1 MLAGWQ
7 YMRKPM
13 WWAAGAV
20 VLISAA
26 VLFFSWRAHRQA
38 QPPATAAS
46 ITATEPPVAAI
57 RNPLPEAAGAA
68 PPLPALD
75 ESDAPFHDA
84 LADVMG
90 KPAVDRIF
98 RPELLVRHIVVSI
111 DNLSRRHMSVELRPT
126 KPLAGAFI
134 ATGNDQQGTIDTAN
148 FQRYVPYVQA
158 VQAMDMKKL
167 AALYVRFYP
176 LFQQAYQSL
185 GYPNGYFNDRLV
197 VTIDNLLA
205 TPDIITDIAV
215 VRPNVMYQFADPK
228 LEELSA
234 GQKLLL
240 RMGPMNA
247 AIIKAKLRELRA
259 QVAERARDSD
269 RTRETTPPA
278 GGSAAGASSSG
289 DH

>member
-1 MLAGWQ
+1 
-7 YMRKPM
+7 MRKPI

-20 VLISAA
+20 ILISAA

-38 QPPATAAS
+38 QPAVADTTVTPEPAV
-46 ITATEPPVAAI
+46 PAI
-57 RNPLPEAAGAA
+57 RNPLPESSGGAA

-75 ESDAPFHDA
+75 ESDAPMHDA

-90 KPAVDRIF
+90 KANVDRIF
-98 RPELLVRHIVVSI
+98 KPELLVRHIVVSI
-111 DNLSRRHMSVELRPT
+111 DNLSRRHLAVELRPT
-126 KPLAGAFI
+126 KPLAGTFI
-134 ATGNDQQGTIDTAN
+134 ATGNDQQGTIDVAN

-158 VQAMDMKKL
+158 VQALDMKRM

-205 TPDIITDIAV
+205 APDITTDIAL

-228 LEELSA
+228 LEDLSA
-234 GQKLLL
+234 GQKLML
-240 RMGPMNA
+240 RMGPANA

-259 QVAERARDSD
+259 QVAERARDTD
-269 RTRETTPPA
+269 RARPTST
-278 GGSAAGASSSG
+278 AAGSGSSG
-289 DH
+289 AH

>member
-1 MLAGWQ
+1 
-7 YMRKPM
+7 MRKPI

-20 VLISAA
+20 ILISAA
-26 VLFFSWRAHRQA
+26 VLFFSWRAHRQP
-38 QPPATAAS
+38 QPAVTDTTVTPEPAV
-46 ITATEPPVAAI
+46 PAI
-57 RNPLPEAAGAA
+57 RNPLPESSGGAA

-75 ESDAPFHDA
+75 ESDAPMHDA

-90 KPAVDRIF
+90 KANVDRIF

-111 DNLSRRHMSVELRPT
+111 DNLSRRHLAVELRPT
-126 KPLAGAFI
+126 KPLAGTFI
-134 ATGNDQQGTIDTAN
+134 ATGNDQQGAIDVAN
-148 FQRYVPYVQA
+148 FQRYVPYVQT
-158 VQAMDMKKL
+158 VQALDMKRM

-205 TPDIITDIAV
+205 APDITTDIAL

-228 LEELSA
+228 LEDLSA
-234 GQKLLL
+234 GQKLML
-240 RMGPMNA
+240 RMGPANA

-259 QVAERARDSD
+259 QVADRARDTD
-269 RTRETTPPA
+269 RARPTS
-278 GGSAAGASSSG
+278 SAAGSSSSG
-289 DH
+289 AH

>member
-1 MLAGWQ
+1 
-7 YMRKPM
+7 MRKPI

-20 VLISAA
+20 ILISAA
-26 VLFFSWRAHRQA
+26 VLFFSWRAHRQP
-38 QPPATAAS
+38 QPAVTDTTVTPEPAV
-46 ITATEPPVAAI
+46 PAI
-57 RNPLPEAAGAA
+57 RNPLPESSGGAV

-75 ESDAPFHDA
+75 ESDAPMHDA

-90 KPAVDRIF
+90 KANVDRIF
-98 RPELLVRHIVVSI
+98 KPELLVRHIVVSI
-111 DNLSRRHMSVELRPT
+111 DNLSRRHLAVELRPT
-126 KPLAGAFI
+126 KPLAGTFI
-134 ATGNDQQGTIDTAN
+134 ATGNDQQGAIDVAN

-158 VQAMDMKKL
+158 VQALDMKRM

-205 TPDIITDIAV
+205 APDITTDIAL

-228 LEELSA
+228 LEDLSA
-234 GQKLLL
+234 GQKLML
-240 RMGPMNA
+240 RMGPANA

-259 QVAERARDSD
+259 QVAERARDTD
-269 RTRETTPPA
+269 RARPTS
-278 GGSAAGASSSG
+278 SAAGSSSSG
-289 DH
+289 AH

>member
-1 MLAGWQ
+1 MRAGMSFMQ
-7 YMRKPM
+7 KPI
-13 WWAAGAV
+13 WWGAGAV
-20 VLISAA
+20 ILISAA
-26 VLFFSWRAHRQA
+26 VLFFSWRAHRQTP
-38 QPPATAAS
+38 PPAAA
-46 ITATEPPVAAI
+46 TTVTPEPAVPAI
-57 RNPLPEAAGAA
+57 RNPLPEASSAA

-75 ESDAPFHDA
+75 ESDTAFHDA
-84 LADVMG
+84 LADLMG
-90 KPAVDRIF
+90 KPTVDRIF
-98 RPELLVRHIVVSI
+98 KPELLVRHIVVSI
-111 DNLSRRHMSVELRPT
+111 DNLSRRHLAVELRPT

-158 VQAMDMKKL
+158 VQALDMKRL
-167 AALYVRFYP
+167 AAVYVRFYP

-205 TPDIITDIAV
+205 TPDITTDISL

-240 RMGPMNA
+240 RMGPTNA
-247 AIIKAKLRELRA
+247 AIVKAKLRELRA
-259 QVAERARDSD
+259 QVTERARDTERSRD
-269 RTRETTPPA
+269 ATTSA
-278 GGSAAGASSSG
+278 GSSSSG
-289 DH
+289 GGSSGGR

>member
-1 MLAGWQ
+1 
-7 YMRKPM
+7 MRKPI

-20 VLISAA
+20 ILISAA

-38 QPPATAAS
+38 QPAVADTTVTPEPAV
-46 ITATEPPVAAI
+46 PAI
-57 RNPLPEAAGAA
+57 RNPLPESSGGAA

-75 ESDAPFHDA
+75 ESDAPMHDA

-90 KPAVDRIF
+90 KANVDRIF
-98 RPELLVRHIVVSI
+98 KPELLVRHIVVSI
-111 DNLSRRHMSVELRPT
+111 DNLSRRHLAVELRPT
-126 KPLAGAFI
+126 KPLAGTFI
-134 ATGNDQQGTIDTAN
+134 ATGNDQQGTIDVAN

-158 VQAMDMKKL
+158 VQALDMKRM

-205 TPDIITDIAV
+205 APDITTDIAL

-228 LEELSA
+228 LEDLSA
-234 GQKLLL
+234 GQKLML
-240 RMGPMNA
+240 RMGPANA

-259 QVAERARDSD
+259 QVADRARDTD
-269 RTRETTPPA
+269 RARPTST
-278 GGSAAGASSSG
+278 AAGSGSSG
-289 DH
+289 AH

>member
-1 MLAGWQ
+1 MQ
-7 YMRKPM
+7 KPI

-20 VLISAA
+20 ILISAA

-38 QPPATAAS
+38 PPPAATAA
-46 ITATEPPVAAI
+46 TVASAPAVPAI
-57 RNPLPEAAGAA
+57 RNPLPEASSAA

-75 ESDAPFHDA
+75 ESDPAFHDA
-84 LADVMG
+84 LADLMG
-90 KPAVDRIF
+90 KPTVDRIF
-98 RPELLVRHIVVSI
+98 KPELLVRHVVVSI
-111 DNLSRRHMSVELRPT
+111 DNLSRHHMAVELRPT

-158 VQAMDMKKL
+158 LQALDMKRL
-167 AALYVRFYP
+167 AASYMRFYP

-205 TPDIITDIAV
+205 APDIITDIAL

-240 RMGPMNA
+240 RMGPTNA
-247 AIIKAKLRELRA
+247 GIVKAKLRELRA
-259 QVAERARDSD
+259 QVADRARDTD
-269 RTRETTPPA
+269 RSRDTTPA
-278 GGSAAGASSSG
+278 AVSSSSSGGSSGASSSG
-289 DH
+289 GR